1 MSDLIDVSVA
11 AEMTGLSE
19 QTIYR
24 RTRQGTFPK
33 PLLVDTHLPRGPKKL
48 KRWVR
53 QEVAGW
59 MLNNG
64 IDNKANGKA
73 QAEDASFIGMIDD
86 MDKDMSGY
94 IQWVKV
100 EKADAWY
107 EANKYTLVP
116 FIVAAVAGFFWILF
130 A

>member
-24 RTRQGTFPK
+24 RTRQGSFPK

-64 IDNKANGKA
+64 IDNKANGEA
-73 QAEDASFIGMIDD
+73 QAEDASLIGMIEWYDD
-86 MDKDMSGY
+86 TDKDMSGY
-94 IQWVKV
+94 V

-116 FIVAAVAGFFWILF
+116 FIVAAVAGFFWLLF

>member
-24 RTRQGTFPK
+24 RTRQGSFPK
-33 PLLVDTHLPRGPKKL
+33 PLLDDTHLPRGPKKL
-48 KRWVR
+48 KRWDR
-53 QEVAGW
+53 KEVAGW

-64 IDNKANGKA
+64 IDNKANGEA
-73 QAEDASFIGMIDD
+73 QAEDASLIGMIEWYDD
-86 MDKDMSGY
+86 TDKDMSGY
-94 IQWVKV
+94 VK
-100 EKADAWY
+100 KADAWY

-116 FIVAAVAGFFWILF
+116 FIVAAVAGFFWLLF